1 MIPPPITKT
10 SKESLRRRPSAAVL
24 SKAIRELGIP
34 NANLR
39 GVRQREGLAKRLG
52 LMALAWVTVAA
63 YGVIGYSVLG
73 FSLPSAFYTTVLA
86 MVDNGAPSAAS
97 LSVTGKA
104 FTMSVVVLGVAVFL
118 VLVGQVGAVV
128 IEGAL
133 RAGSRGRRMQ
143 RRVEHLADHYILCAY
158 GRVGRTVA
166 RELEAEGAPFVVVE
180 PRRELE
186 ADLQRDGVVY
196 LIGSPSS
203 EEMLKAAGID
213 RARGVVCTV
222 DSDAENVYIT
232 LMARSLNASAAIVSR
247 AAQPESADR
256 LRRAGATRV
265 VSPYTTSGRRMALL
279 ALRPSVVDFFE
290 IAGRGSAEVRL
301 EELVIGEGSELI
313 GRSLSNACGAAVP
326 LLVRRAGGEL
336 LANPAGTIS
345 LQAGDT
351 VVIFGDP
358 PSLRPIE
365 QEH

>member
-1 MIPPPITKT
+1 M
-10 SKESLRRRPSAAVL
+10 
-24 SKAIRELGIP
+24 
-34 NANLR
+34 
-39 GVRQREGLAKRLG
+39 RQREGLARRLW
-52 LMALAWVTVAA
+52 LLALALAA
-63 YGVIGYSVLG
+63 LACYGVVGYILLG
-73 FSLPSAFYTTVLA
+73 FSVPNAFYTTLLA
-86 MVDNGAPSAAS
+86 LVDNGSPSAAS
-97 LSVTGKA
+97 LSVAGKA
-104 FTMSVVVLGVAVFL
+104 FTMSLVFLGVAVFL
-118 VLVGQVGAVV
+118 VVLGQVGSAA

-133 RAGSRGRRMQ
+133 TRRSKERRMS
-143 RRVEHLADHYILCAY
+143 RRVVHMKDHYILCAY

-166 RELEAEGAPFVVVE
+166 RELEAEGAPYVVIESRV
-180 PRRELE
+180 ELE
-186 ADLQRDGVVY
+186 ADLQRDGVAY
-196 LIGSPSS
+196 LLGSPSS

-232 LMARSLNASAAIVSR
+232 LMARSLNAAAAIVSR

-301 EELVIGEGSELI
+301 EELVVQEGSELI
-313 GRSLSNACGAAVP
+313 GRSLAQACGAAVP

-336 LANPAGTIS
+336 LASPAGS
-345 LQAGDT
+345 VVLEEGDT

-365 QEH
+365 LER